1 MSNEWFENWFNSPY
15 YHVLYAHRDENEAEY
30 FLSRLIQELQIPLRS
45 KVLDLCCGKGR
56 HAIFLNKQGLQVTG
70 TDLSEN
76 NIREASLFKNETL
89 DFKRADMRDVLK
101 GKNFNYVFNLFT
113 SFGYFDTDAE
123 NEKVI
128 RSVYEML
135 ETGGFF
141 ILDFL
146 NTTKLRDDL
155 RAEETKKV
163 DGIVFHITRF
173 SCDQFIGKNIRFE
186 ADGKVHEYSE
196 KVRSFDCHTLVKM
209 LEQNKFE
216 IFRTFGSYSL
226 SPFDEKTSD
235 RLILIA
241 VKK

>member
-1 MSNEWFENWFNSPY
+1 MNNEWFESWFNSPY

-30 FLSRLIQELQIPLRS
+30 FLSRLIQELRIPLHS

-76 NIREASLFKNETL
+76 NIREASQFKNESL
-89 DFKRADMRDVLK
+89 DFIRADMRDVLD
-101 GKNFNYVFNLFT
+101 GKQFNYVFNLFT
-113 SFGYFDTDAE
+113 SFGYFETDSE

-128 RSVYEML
+128 QSVYHML
-135 ETGGFF
+135 EPGGIFV
-141 ILDFL
+141 LDFL

-173 SCDQFIGKNIRFE
+173 SCEQFIGKNIRFDV
-186 ADGKVHEYSE
+186 DGKVHEYSE
-196 KVRSFDCHTLVKM
+196 KVRAFDYLTLVKM
-209 LEQNKFE
+209 LEQNRFE

-235 RLILIA
+235 RLIMIA